1 MAGVSTKQRAI
12 KWHDPSRA
20 RNGSGAGHI
29 ESLYRRHWGEL
40 CKYINK
46 RYGPGPPDPEDVVQQ
61 AFENY
66 AALADPS
73 AVENPRA
80 FLYRTAANLVADHY
94 RSAAFRKNIS
104 TDGID
109 LDEVIGEHDDMTPE
123 VFLID
128 RRRYERVMDTIA
140 GLPRRQRRFLVLNRM
155 QGMTYTEIARRNGV
169 SISTAEREVKA
180 AVGICRLAL
189 AQMENDE

>member
-1 MAGVSTKQRAI
+1 MAGVSTKQRVI
-12 KWHDPSRA
+12 TWHAPSRA
-20 RNGSGAGHI
+20 HSSSGGGHV
-29 ESLYRRHWGEL
+29 ESLYRLYWGEL
-40 CKYINK
+40 CKYINR
-46 RYGPGPPDPEDVVQQ
+46 RYGSGPPDPEDVVQQ

-73 AVENPRA
+73 VVENPRA

-94 RSAAFRKNIS
+94 RSAAFRKNVS
-104 TDGID
+104 TGDVD
-109 LDEVIGEHDDMTPE
+109 LDEVIGAHDDITPE
-123 VFLID
+123 AFLID
-128 RRRYERVMDTIA
+128 RRRYERVMETIA

-189 AQMENDE
+189 ARMENDE